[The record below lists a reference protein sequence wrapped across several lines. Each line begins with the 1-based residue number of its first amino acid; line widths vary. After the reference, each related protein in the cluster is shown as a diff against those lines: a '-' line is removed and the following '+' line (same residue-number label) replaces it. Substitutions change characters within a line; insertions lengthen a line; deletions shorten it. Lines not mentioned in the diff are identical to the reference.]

1 MSDGKITIKTPQQM
15 ELMRVAG
22 ELVGSTL
29 KLLEGMVKPGI
40 TTKELD
46 EAAEEFIR
54 SHGGVPSFLNYEGY
68 PASICTSVNEQVV
81 HGIPSRKVRLKDGDI
96 ISVDCGAVVD
106 GFHGDAAR
114 TFLVGNVAPEIR
126 DLVKVTKECFFKGFE
141 QAQPGNHIRD
151 IARAVET
158 HAVSHGYGVVRD
170 LVGHGIG
177 TSMHE
182 APEVPNFVD
191 IRMGRGA
198 KLVPGMAIA
207 VEPMINLGTYRVV
220 VLADGWTCVAKDGK
234 PSAHYENTIFI
245 TENGPKILTNPTD

>member
-1 MSDGKITIKTPQQM
+1 MSDGRITIKTEAQM
-15 ELMRVAG
+15 ELMRAAG
-22 ELVGSTL
+22 ELVGKTL
-29 KLLEGMVKPGI
+29 KMLEGMVKVGI
-40 TTKELD
+40 STKELD

-54 SHGGVPSFLNYEGY
+54 SHGGIPSFLNYDGF

-81 HGIPSRKVRLKDGDI
+81 HGIPSKKVRLKDGDI
-96 ISVDCGAVVD
+96 ISIDCGAIVE

-114 TFLVGNVAPEIR
+114 TFLVGNVAPEVQK
-126 DLVKVTKECFFKGFE
+126 LVEVTKECFFKGFE

-151 IARAVET
+151 IAKAVEA
-158 HAVSHGYGVVRD
+158 HAEAHGYGVVRE

-182 APEVPNFVD
+182 APEVPNFTD

-198 KLVPGMAIA
+198 KLEPGMAIA
-207 VEPMINLGTYRVV
+207 VEPMINLGSRRIKL
-220 VLADGWTCVAKDGK
+220 LADGWTCATLDGK

-245 TENGPKILTNPTD
+245 TKTGPEILTNPIE